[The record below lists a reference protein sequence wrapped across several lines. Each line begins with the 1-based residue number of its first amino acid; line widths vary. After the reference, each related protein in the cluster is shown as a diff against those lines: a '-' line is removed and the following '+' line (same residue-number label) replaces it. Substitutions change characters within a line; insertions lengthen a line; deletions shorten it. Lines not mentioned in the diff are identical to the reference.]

1 VLVASEETNESLST
15 WPRAAAAQQSSEREG
30 SEQARDR
37 MRREEGCSGRKG
49 KQVMH
54 RRWKKKTHGLL
65 VGRFFSF
72 VENFFFKFFFL
83 SLLIFY
89 YSC

>member
-1 VLVASEETNESLST
+1 MQRTEGEAGYASTAE
-15 WPRAAAAQQSSEREG
+15 
-30 SEQARDR
+30 
-37 MRREEGCSGRKG
+37 
-49 KQVMH
+49 
-54 RRWKKKTHGLL
+54 KKTHGLL